1 MNLPPHKHRTPSPT
15 NSLMTKL
22 LAWVLGYTSTQPH
35 IVTTPRTK
43 LATWPRTV
51 RLRKN
56 FQIFFFLRWR
66 ITHTCLAFTG
76 TAKRGTLGRKRRG
89 EKEKKR
95 KANPPVE
102 KRESLDRL
110 VLLSMQPQLVCAP
123 NYYTTL
129 TTRSTDGYGGLP
141 IKYAITYLAA
151 ANANPPL
158 RTPATPIFVVLV
170 THRVLPPPN
179 HSTKLFPMIFYGSH
193 TCVRNP
199 WLLLICQL

>member
-56 FQIFFFLRWR
+56 FQFFFLEVKDY
-66 ITHTCLAFTG
+66 THLPCVH
-76 TAKRGTLGRKRRG
+76 RNG
-89 EKEKKR
+89 ETWNTWPQKKGGNEKKR
-95 KANPPVE
+95 ANPPVE

-110 VLLSMQPQLVCAP
+110 VLLSLQPQLVCAP

-170 THRVLPPPN
+170 THRVLLLPPPN

-199 WLLLICQL
+199 